1 MLDSILVPFIRGY
14 SSVIYQRSIL
24 VSFIGVSFIRGPF
37 QCHLLEV
44 HSSAIY
50 SCNVDGDD
58 ETPWCCLY

>member
-1 MLDSILVPFIRGY
+1 MTLECHLLEVH